1 MKLPEIPS
9 NFNALIPV
17 LALITNKELKP
28 LTNSLVDSIASTLQ
42 LGQIECE
49 NRDETVSCLKIL
61 HEMGVI
67 KLIKKRELT
76 GVSYL
81 IGNLY
86 NGK

>member
-28 LTNSLVDSIASTLQ
+28 LTNSLVDSIASALQ

-49 NRDETVSCLKIL
+49 NRDETVGCLKIL